1 MALLFCLTFFAVA
14 MAASTVA
21 KNSSMAVLFALGIV
35 LALTIFGMFSNEIV
49 QFVTG
54 PPPETG
60 PILYSGMEGVKIVS
74 DVQVAGAG
82 TEASANGSLPS
93 TDSSTGPE
101 VTSVPIKEPAD
112 MPSIVTPEEPT
123 DMNEW
128 QKYYERQELIRK
140 ALDAIS
146 PMTNFQ
152 NYIAQALISDTST
165 VMPMYSS
172 VKRIAYQNEKSNVWD
187 ALGSVWVN
195 ILVMIAEMMAAFGI
209 AYVKFLRTD
218 IR

>member
-1 MALLFCLTFFAVA
+1 
-14 MAASTVA
+14 
-21 KNSSMAVLFALGIV
+21 
-35 LALTIFGMFSNEIV
+35 
-49 QFVTG
+49 
-54 PPPETG
+54 
-60 PILYSGMEGVKIVS
+60 
-74 DVQVAGAG
+74 
-82 TEASANGSLPS
+82 
-93 TDSSTGPE
+93 
-101 VTSVPIKEPAD
+101 